1 MTTENLSSKEI
12 ETAVDEFLKSI
23 DVTVATVCRGERNSE
38 GWVHDLWDVSFI
50 RGDGL
55 RGVLDTEFRTGVGH
69 RKASI
74 PMPADIRRLAPNI
87 LMRVEWEKRYIKAVA
102 PEAACI
108 LSSLIRDSEA
118 GSCTFEEFCGEF
130 GYDTDSRKAF
140 DTYMACQ
147 SILNKVRNFFAQEE
161 IKHIARLV
169 EHY

>member
-1 MTTENLSSKEI
+1 MTTENLSSQDI

-87 LMRVEWEKRYIKAVA
+87 LMRVEWEKRYIKPVA
-102 PEAACI
+102 PPAASI
-108 LSSLIRDSEA
+108 LSSLILDSGIG
-118 GSCTFEEFCGEF
+118 GSTFEEFCGDF

-147 SILNKVRNFFAQEE
+147 KILNKVRALFSPEE
-161 IKHIARLV
+161 IERITDLV
-169 EHY
+169 ASF